1 MSGVVSF
8 LLEKGAK
15 NISATGIDNSEQQ
28 DVGSSWLD
36 SSNNW
41 TCSIKDASSEMAR
54 MERYHLGS
62 GNYINSRA
70 KFDAGSRNDINSRAK
85 FGAGSRNDIN
95 STTKI
100 DDQITASGS
109 VQLIIAGCGNSISVA
124 NANEHKIDTNEE
136 SNSTNDHLI
145 NTSGLLKGIT
155 DFGFSPREDQEN
167 KDLVGLR
174 IFYHALFNKYI
185 NLNMIA

>member
-41 TCSIKDASSEMAR
+41 TSSIKDASSEMAC
-54 MERYHLGS
+54 MESYQLGS

-70 KFDAGSRNDINSRAK
+70 KFDAGSRNDINSTAK
-85 FGAGSRNDIN
+85 IDAGTRIDIN

-109 VQLIIAGCGNSISVA
+109 VQLIIAGCVNSSSVA
-124 NANEHKIDTNEE
+124 NANEHKIYTNEE

-155 DFGFSPREDQEN
+155 AYGFSPREDQEN